1 MSHPTPN
8 DVDHYAVAGH
18 PVAHSQSPFIHAM
31 FAAATQQTLRYG
43 RLLCPLDEG
52 GFATVIRAFAAAPG
66 GSVGEFDAGS
76 AVGTESAAPAQR
88 GAARGCNVTVPFKF
102 EAFALG
108 ARVTERAA
116 LAQAANLLR
125 FDAEGW
131 LADNTDG
138 AGLVRDIE
146 HNAGITLA
154 GRRVLLIGAGG
165 AAAGALG
172 ALIAARPGELVL
184 CNRTLEKAEALA
196 ARHADM
202 ATVHGVGLKV
212 AAIGQP
218 GHGFDVVINASASS
232 LQASEVPVPASAL
245 RTGALALDMMY
256 GAAAQP
262 FVDWARAHGAQGRD
276 GLGMLVEQAAESF
289 HVWRGVRPE
298 TASVLTTLRARLAAV
313 AKSP

>member
-1 MSHPTPN
+1 MSHPTLN

-18 PVAHSQSPFIHAM
+18 PVSHSQSPFIHAM

-76 AVGTESAAPAQR
+76 AVGTESAAPAER

-108 ARVTERAA
+108 ARVTARAA
-116 LAQAANLLR
+116 LAQASNLLR

-146 HNAGITLA
+146 HNAVDPSSWSSPIDYFFA
-154 GRRVLLIGAGG
+154 DKR
-165 AAAGALG
+165 
-172 ALIAARPGELVL
+172 AARPAPRRNRRGQCSSRRLAKFERGWKPEFPPLSVL
-184 CNRTLEKAEALA
+184 QPRRGA
-196 ARHADM
+196 ARREWPDAV
-202 ATVHGVGLKV
+202 TEFQRQKSV
-212 AAIGQP
+212 
-218 GHGFDVVINASASS
+218 
-232 LQASEVPVPASAL
+232 
-245 RTGALALDMMY
+245 
-256 GAAAQP
+256 
-262 FVDWARAHGAQGRD
+262 
-276 GLGMLVEQAAESF
+276 
-289 HVWRGVRPE
+289 
-298 TASVLTTLRARLAAV
+298 VLTGGLERGRCRIETNLR
-313 AKSP
+313 